1 MLEVT
6 SVKARASIRFRLH
19 SLKQRDTLF
28 AALLPEMKSA
38 SVRSRVALQK
48 EGAFLV
54 LKVEA
59 NDTVALR
66 SALNAY
72 LRWISSVVNVLEAL

>member
-1 MLEVT
+1 M
-6 SVKARASIRFRLH
+6 KARASIRFKLQ

-28 AALLPEMKSA
+28 AALLPEMKTA
-38 SVRSRVALQK
+38 SVRSRATLQK

-54 LKVEA
+54 LRVEA

-72 LRWISSVVNVLEAL
+72 LRWISSIIDVLQTL

>member
-1 MLEVT
+1 M
-6 SVKARASIRFRLH
+6 KARASIRFKLQ

-28 AALLPEMKSA
+28 AALLPEMRTA
-38 SVRSRVALQK
+38 SVRSRATLQK
-48 EGAFLV
+48 EDAFLV
-54 LKVEA
+54 LRVEA

-72 LRWISSVVNVLEAL
+72 LRWISSIIDVLQTL